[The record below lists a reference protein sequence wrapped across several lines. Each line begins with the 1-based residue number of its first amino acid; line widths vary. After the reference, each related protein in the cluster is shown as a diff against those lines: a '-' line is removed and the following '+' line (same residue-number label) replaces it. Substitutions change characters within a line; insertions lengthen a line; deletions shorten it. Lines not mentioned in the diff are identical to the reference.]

1 VAKQF
6 LNQGLLF
13 GSPTGPTCDSIDI
26 VYEHSDYELPPAL
39 TSGSFVNFLSASAYT
54 ASYASVEFNDFEP
67 IQTYFI

>member
-1 VAKQF
+1 
-6 LNQGLLF
+6 L
-13 GSPTGPTCDSIDI
+13 STSIAI
-26 VYEHSDYELPPAL
+26 YELLPAL